1 MDPKQPITSDNQH
14 QPDQQ
19 RAKYLDGVIAEAHRN
34 GYSMESVGR
43 LVVVA
48 LRAWEGR

>member
-1 MDPKQPITSDNQH
+1 MERLDPITSENQH
-14 QPDQQ
+14 QPDLQ
-19 RAKYLDGVIAEAHRN
+19 RKAFLEGVIAEAHKN
-34 GYSMESVGR
+34 GYSMASVGR